1 LNCDIGSQRNVMKL
15 ENPAIGVVDW
25 SRTPAIIQGGETG
38 AATARTC
45 ELWRH
50 HVASRRLQFP
60 ASSQTIG
67 AIKATSDHRTA
78 FYAKPARLA
87 SSSIE
92 PQGPQVSLML
102 QSYRIAAAQGDRR
115 SGIVR
120 LPPSPCFW
128 SAASEFLAR
137 LRISLAPNTSNNRSL
152 TPSGLPTSARR
163 AFGLRRRFRGGGV
176 V

>member
-1 LNCDIGSQRNVMKL
+1 MKL

-67 AIKATSDHRTA
+67 AIKATPDHCTA
-78 FYAKPARLA
+78 FYAKPARLS

-92 PQGPQVSLML
+92 PQAPQASLML
-102 QSYRIAAAQGDRR
+102 QSTGLVPPRAIAGVELCVFATI
-115 SGIVR
+115 S
-120 LPPSPCFW
+120 LFW
-128 SAASEFLAR
+128 SAASEFPAR
-137 LRISLAPNTSNNRSL
+137 LRISPGPDTSNNRSL
-152 TPSGLPTSARR
+152 TADGLPT
-163 AFGLRRRFRGGGV
+163 
-176 V
+176 

>member
-1 LNCDIGSQRNVMKL
+1 MKL
-15 ENPAIGVVDW
+15 ENPSIGVVD
-25 SRTPAIIQGGETG
+25 SLRTPAIIQSGETG

-92 PQGPQVSLML
+92 PGSSGFTHVTVLPDCC
-102 QSYRIAAAQGDRR
+102 RPGR
-115 SGIVR
+115 S
-120 LPPSPCFW
+120 PEWNCAF
-128 SAASEFLAR
+128 AT
-137 LRISLAPNTSNNRSL
+137 ISLFLVCSL
-152 TPSGLPTSARR
+152 
-163 AFGLRRRFRGGGV
+163 
-176 V
+176 